1 MTVARRWL
9 ILADDLTGA
18 ADCAIAFARR
28 GRSTGVQWGEA
39 VGGAED
45 DVVSHDG
52 DSRPLGPQVAA
63 ARHAALLDRLQH
75 PDRSPGRSLFKKIDS
90 TLRGQRRRNRRH
102 PRRDAP
108 ARDGAAFAILAP
120 AFPATGRTTRDGRI
134 LVEGRPLEETE
145 LWRGTTPMRRVAARD
160 AGGGRSAKPHDR
172 ARDRAGRARGLER
185 GAGRGGGGGGGRG
198 PRRRHRRR
206 LARIAEAGLAPG
218 LPENLVWVGSAGL
231 AHALRRGS
239 RRPAARPPRHSP
251 PGPAGPSWV
260 VGSLAAASR
269 ARRAP
274 SRGRAGLAPR
284 PGRAGP
290 AVRGRRGRAGTLWR
304 DAVTPGLIAGDDVLV
319 EVAMG
324 EAPDSRSDHASPT
337 PLGALLSPSPP
348 SRRAGGDGRRDRR
361 ALLAHFRIDGLRLID
376 EIEAGV
382 SLGLTRGALRVRSSP
397 RPAPSARPRRWCAPS
412 ITSGPSE
419 TRVPRHEPTD
429 RRDSPWGMPPASGP
443 RSS

>member
-39 VGGAED
+39 VGGAQD
-45 DVVSHDG
+45 DVVSHDA
-52 DSRPLGPQVAA
+52 DSRQLGPQAAA

-75 PDRSPGRSLFKKIDS
+75 PDRSPGRSLFKKVDS
-90 TLRGQRRRNRRH
+90 TLRGQPAAELAATLDGLRR
-102 PRRDAP
+102 
-108 ARDGAAFAILAP
+108 RDGAAFAILAP

-145 LWRGTTPMRRVAARD
+145 LWRRD
-160 AGGGRSAKPHDR
+160 HTYATGSLPTMLDGAGLRSLTITLATV
-172 ARDRAGRARGLER
+172 RAGPETLNAALAAAAEA
-185 GAGRGGGGGGGRG
+185 GAVAVLDAESDDD
-198 PRRRHRRR
+198 

-231 AHALRRGS
+231 AHAL
-239 RRPAARPPRHSP
+239 AAREPAPDAPAPETLSVG
-251 PGPAGPSWV
+251 PGGTLVV

-269 ARRAP
+269 AAARRLAGEPGLRLVPVAP
-274 SRGRAGLAPR
+274 DLLLAGDAAGRAR
-284 PGRAGP
+284 
-290 AVRGRRGRAGTLWR
+290 WR
-304 DAVTPGLIAGDDVLV
+304 DAVTAGLIAGDDVLV

-324 EAPDSRSDHASPT
+324 EAPDLALGPRLADA
-337 PLGALLSPSPP
+337 LGALLSPVAPHL
-348 SRRAGGDGRRDRR
+348 GGLVATGGETAA

-382 SLGLTRGALRVRSSP
+382 SLGLTRGALRVPIVTKAGAFGTPETLVHAVHHLRAIRNQGSS
-397 RPAPSARPRRWCAPS
+397 
-412 ITSGPSE
+412 T
-419 TRVPRHEPTD
+419 
-429 RRDSPWGMPPASGP
+429 
-443 RSS
+443 